1 MRPRL
6 RTRLLV
12 GVTLGLTLGALVTLG
27 ALGGCSETRAE
38 DSVDVATA
46 DLSAFVTIVDE
57 GAGTTLRV
65 ELVGPGA
72 HVHLAPGE
80 RFVVHVG
87 ASSMTLTPSSAAG
100 EEDVYLA
107 TLPDFSGDL
116 RLDFERVNDHGV
128 LGLAMPVPP
137 PFTLALP
144 TTPIS
149 RAAPLPLA
157 WSGAGSG
164 YDLAL
169 AVDGP
174 CAHLPTR
181 ALSRDDGGYVVQAG
195 ELVELP
201 DAGAPSC
208 TATVT
213 VTRSL
218 STSASFGGPG
228 RFDVDARRTRK
239 GTVEST
245 P

>member
-1 MRPRL
+1 M
-6 RTRLLV
+6 TVV
-12 GVTLGLTLGALVTLG
+12 GLALGLTVGAP
-27 ALGGCSETRAE
+27 AGCSETRAE

-46 DLSAFVTIVDE
+46 DLSAFVTIVDD

-72 HVHLAPGE
+72 HVHLAPRE

-87 ASSMTLTPSSAAG
+87 ATSIELAPSGSTPG
-100 EEDVYLA
+100 EENEYVA
-107 TLPDFSGDL
+107 NLPDFSGDL

-128 LGLAMPVPP
+128 QGLAMPVPP

-144 TTPIS
+144 SAPVS
-149 RAAPLPLA
+149 RAAPLPIA
-157 WSGAGSG
+157 WTAAGTG

-174 CAHLPTR
+174 CARLPTR
-181 ALSRDDGGYVVQAG
+181 ALSRDDGGYVIQAG
-195 ELVELP
+195 ELVEP
-201 DAGAPSC
+201 ADAGARSC

-213 VTRSL
+213 VTRSR
-218 STSASFGGPG
+218 STHASFGGPG
-228 RFDVDARRTRK
+228 RFDVDARRTRS
-239 GTVEST
+239 GTVESA

>member
-1 MRPRL
+1 MQ
-6 RTRLLV
+6 TRRHAYV
-12 GVTLGLTLGALVTLG
+12 MAAGLALG
-27 ALGGCSETRAE
+27 ALGAFAGCSETRAE

-46 DLSAFVTIVDE
+46 DLSAFVTIVDD
-57 GAGTTLRV
+57 GAGTSLRV
-65 ELVGPGA
+65 ALVGPGA

-80 RFVVHVG
+80 RFVLHVG
-87 ASSMTLTPSSAAG
+87 DASTTLTSAPG
-100 EEDVYLA
+100 EENVYVA
-107 TLPDFSGDL
+107 TLPGFSGDL

-128 LGLAMPVPP
+128 HGLAVPVPP

-144 TTPIS
+144 TTPAS
-149 RAAPLPLA
+149 RAAPLPIA

-174 CAHLPTR
+174 CAHLPSR

-195 ELVELP
+195 ELVEP
-201 DAGAPSC
+201 VGTSGQSC

-213 VTRSL
+213 VTRSM
-218 STSASFGGPG
+218 STHASFGGPG
-228 RFDVDARRTRK
+228 RFDVDARRTRT

>member
-1 MRPRL
+1 M
-6 RTRLLV
+6 RTRRHAHV
-12 GVTLGLTLGALVTLG
+12 IAVGLTLGALG
-27 ALGGCSETRAE
+27 PLGGCSETRAE

-87 ASSMTLTPSSAAG
+87 AASMALVSAPGA
-100 EEDVYLA
+100 ENEYVA
-107 TLPDFSGDL
+107 NLPDFSGDL
-116 RLDFERVNDHGV
+116 QLDFERVNDHGV
-128 LGLAMPVPP
+128 QGLAIPVPP
-137 PFTLALP
+137 PFTLTLP
-144 TTPIS
+144 NAPVS
-149 RAAPLPLA
+149 RAAPLPIA

-195 ELVELP
+195 ELFEP
-201 DAGAPSC
+201 ADAGAPSC

-218 STSASFGGPG
+218 STHASFGGPG
-228 RFDVDARRTRK
+228 RFDVDARRVRK
-239 GTVEST
+239 GTMEST